1 MKYIIANILSCVLIT
16 LLMSCNKKTDGTAVP
31 EEELNVLIF
40 SKTGAYRHASIE
52 AGSEALQSYFSKY
65 HINAIPSEDSS
76 VFNGNN
82 LKPYDVVIFFL
93 TTGNILDSAQQV
105 TLMKH
110 VRAGKGFVGI
120 HSAADTEYDWP
131 WFGELIGVR
140 FANHPDIQKATF
152 VRIDTSHP
160 SVKFLPDR
168 WMREDE
174 MYNYTALPDS
184 VHVVLGVDE
193 STYTGGAHGD
203 YHPVS
208 WYHEYDGGRSFYT
221 ALGHTVENYQDTLF
235 LRHIMEGV
243 KWAGKQ

>member
-1 MKYIIANILSCVLIT
+1 
-16 LLMSCNKKTDGTAVP
+16 
-31 EEELNVLIF
+31 
-40 SKTGAYRHASIE
+40 
-52 AGSEALQSYFSKY
+52 
-65 HINAIPSEDSS
+65 
-76 VFNGNN
+76 
-82 LKPYDVVIFFL
+82 
-93 TTGNILDSAQQV
+93 
-105 TLMKH
+105 MKH

-131 WFGELIGVR
+131 WFSELIGVS

-152 VRIDTSHP
+152 VRLDTSHP

-174 MYNYTALPDS
+174 MYNYTVLPDS

-243 KWAGKQ
+243 KWAGKH